1 MKKYFITLALV
12 LSLFLGIGV
21 QAATYTD
28 FTSGDIMLSQ
38 PALSPVYDYV
48 PFIHYRQFDLGDPSI
63 NEGTGVT
70 NGDVVELFNVDPNT
84 FIEEF
89 GIRVT
94 TAALI
99 SGTSAEVGDGADID
113 GYVGHNEVRDADTIP
128 WIDLSSISSG
138 VSAWRLAGPVSS
150 GASHFA
156 IAGVSHYM
164 TSAAGIGVSALT
176 FTSTTNL
183 GPYFTDASGASPYIE
198 EGDTIDMTVYV
209 DLDAMVTAS
218 TTGVTPVF
226 EAYIR
231 GFKRVV
237 P

>member
-1 MKKYFITLALV
+1 MKKYFITFALV

-63 NEGTGVT
+63 NEGSGVT
-70 NGDVVELFNVDPNT
+70 NGDIVELFNVDPNT

-113 GYVGHNEVRDADTIP
+113 GYVGHNETRDANSAP
-128 WIDLSSISSG
+128 WINLSKVNSG
-138 VSAWRLAGPVSS
+138 VSVWKLIGPLTS
-150 GASHFA
+150 GASYFA
-156 IAGVSHYM
+156 IAGVSFYQ
-164 TSAAGIGVSALT
+164 SASGGIGVSDLT
-176 FTSTTNL
+176 FNATTNA
-183 GPYFTDASGASPYIE
+183 GPYFTDISGASPYME
-198 EGDTIDMTVYV
+198 EGDTIDMTVYA